1 MYHKLRSV
9 KCSADCEENDI
20 KVVVCS
26 PWELI
31 RKSTNKSVVS
41 IWSAEIRSALDKS
54 VAWDI
59 YSSSSLVEGT
69 LVGSDEGLLIV

>member
-1 MYHKLRSV
+1 MQ
-9 KCSADCEENDI
+9 CPDCEENDI

-31 RKSTNKSVVS
+31 QKSTNKSVVS
-41 IWSAEIRSALDKS
+41 IRSALDKS

-69 LVGSDEGLLIV
+69 LVGSDERLLYWIEEGMCT